1 MSGMSSRVRTTV
13 LDGWRISQRLRDKVL
28 ASETDERV
36 DMLQDTGVIPYLW
49 EAAES
54 GCSPRWREP

>member
-36 DMLQDTGVIPYLW
+36 DMLQDTGVIPYFW

-54 GCSPRWREP
+54 GCSPRGREP